1 MEKFLNQSMQSRKPD
16 GRYLHGRET
25 LVERERRARTLAL
38 IATAADVLNLLGE
51 SEVQKPPG
59 RPSRFYTPVLNLD
72 TAAEQFLAQWLH
84 MNSPRV

>member
-38 IATAADVLNLLGE
+38 ITKSWSVL
-51 SEVQKPPG
+51 
-59 RPSRFYTPVLNLD
+59 
-72 TAAEQFLAQWLH
+72 
-84 MNSPRV
+84 

>member
-1 MEKFLNQSMQSRKPD
+1 MSKLFNQSIPTRKPD
-16 GRYLHGRET
+16 GRFRHGRET